1 MRAAEVVVNILVLQ
15 HKRRAWAKLAKNGE
29 TRSRDGTLDCVSAA
43 RHGSMTAA
51 EQQNSRTAERQNG
64 SSPERYAGQAAIAK
78 CRLPMEVLLLQKQ
91 SRSLQNCIVIKTQ
104 EIHAQSQRIR
114 TMSGHSHT
122 LSVISNCFQKQVTVA
137 CDES

>member
-15 HKRRAWAKLAKNGE
+15 HKRRARAKLSKNGE

-43 RHGSMTAA
+43 RHGSMTA
-51 EQQNSRTAERQNG
+51 AERQNG